1 MKYWDTSAL
10 LRAWKEGWVPGS
22 GFTRA
27 HTVAEWVSIQTGR
40 GLVYE
45 NASGALEKR
54 ALSPAT
60 AAAEARRLFANLEFK
75 ELTGAQT
82 LDAVAAGA
90 KVQDVKGP
98 AVHDF
103 MHVRAAEFHKATSIV
118 TLNVKEFSKFTKLRL
133 ELPQSPKP
141 SANKING

>member
-10 LRAWKEGWVPGS
+10 LRAWKEGRVPEA

-45 NASGALEKR
+45 DAGGALEKR

-60 AAAEARRLFANLEFK
+60 AATEARRLFANLQFK

-82 LDAVAAGA
+82 LDALEAGT
-90 KVQDVKGP
+90 KIQDVKGP

-103 MHVRAAEFHKATSIV
+103 MHVCAAEFHKATSIV
-118 TLNVKEFSKFTKLRL
+118 TLNLKEFSRMTKLRL
-133 ELPQSPKP
+133 ELPQLPSP
-141 SANKING
+141 SA